1 MNSSFD
7 YKNTLLLSEKPG
19 LSMPANTYNINNNA
33 EITHYL
39 NNKIKLKVDTDE
51 NGLLWLS
58 EIWYPAWKAKIDGK
72 KTKVYCA
79 DFSFRA
85 IEVPKGSHEVTFT
98 FSSSYFN
105 LGALITIISLLSSLG
120 FLIFTYLK
128 KRKVI

>member
-1 MNSSFD
+1 M
-7 YKNTLLLSEKPG
+7 
-19 LSMPANTYNINNNA
+19 
-33 EITHYL
+33 HYS

-72 KTKVYCA
+72 KTKVYSA

-85 IEVPKGSHEVTFT
+85 IEVPKGCHEVTFV

-105 LGALITIISLLSSLG
+105 LGALITILSLLSSVG
-120 FLIFTYLK
+120 FLIFIYW
-128 KRKVI
+128 RKGKALIQ